1 MPDASMQVQDYE
13 LADLFTVMDFT
24 CSAGETL
31 PFPTMIR
38 VGDTHIYRLG
48 HTPRPAADAERRS

>member
-1 MPDASMQVQDYE
+1 MPDARIEVQDYE
-13 LADLFTVMDFT
+13 LAGLFTAMDFT
-24 CSAGETL
+24 CSTGETL

-48 HTPRPAADAERRS
+48 HTPRPAADGERRS